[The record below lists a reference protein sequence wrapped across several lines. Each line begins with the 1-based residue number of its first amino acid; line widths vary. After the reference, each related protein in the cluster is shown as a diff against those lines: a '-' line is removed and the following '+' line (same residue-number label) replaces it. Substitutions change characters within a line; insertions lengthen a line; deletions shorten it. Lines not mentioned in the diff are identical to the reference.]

1 MRKIAFIMN
10 PTSGNKNKAAVW
22 KYISEEFGLSPDY
35 ETLMYTTRCA
45 GDGYER
51 AKLLAAE
58 NYDVVIAIGGDGT
71 INEIARGLMHS
82 KTALGIV
89 PMGSG
94 NGLARH
100 LKIPMNYK
108 KALARIKR
116 FHSQPIDG
124 AIINDRHF
132 FCTAGI
138 GFDALISYLF
148 NTDGRKRGKAKYVG
162 LTTKKFL
169 QYSPKEYTIYVDNQ
183 RFVRKAF
190 LITFANASQWGN
202 NAYVAPLAHS
212 SDGKLDVVVWKNVP
226 HIAIPFMIPRLFSK
240 SLHKSHYVDTF
251 RGKHIRV
258 ERNSEDYVHYDGES
272 CSMGDKLDIQ
282 IIPLALHILV

>member
-1 MRKIAFIMN
+1 MN
-10 PTSGNKNKAAVW
+10 PNSGNKNKAAVW

-51 AKLLAAE
+51 AKMLAAE
-58 NYDVVIAIGGDGT
+58 NYDAVIAIGGDGT

-100 LKIPMNYK
+100 LKISLNYK
-108 KALARIKR
+108 KALEVVKR
-116 FHSQPIDG
+116 FRSQPID
-124 AIINDRHF
+124 AAKINEQFF

-148 NTDGRKRGKAKYVG
+148 NTDGNKRGKAKYVG
-162 LTTKKFL
+162 LSTKEFL
-169 QYSPKEYTIYVDNQ
+169 QYSPKEYTIHIDNQ

-190 LITFANASQWGN
+190 LITFANASQWGS

-212 SDGKLDVVVWKNVP
+212 SDGKLDIVVWKKMPRIVV
-226 HIAIPFMIPRLFSK
+226 PFMIQRLFSK
-240 SLHKSHYVDTF
+240 SLHKSQYVDTF
-251 RGKHIRV
+251 RGCHIKV
-258 ERNSEDYVHYDGES
+258 ERANDDYVHYDGES
-272 CSMGDKLDIQ
+272 CTMGNQLDIQ
-282 IIPLALHILV
+282 VIPLALHILV